1 MCPCVA
7 DIWRKPRCRDTRPR
21 PLQHFHSGT
30 LYSDQPT
37 VLVPEW
43 DEGGHLPESW
53 GVGLCTP
60 RYKRPLAGNSFL
72 HSYSYK
78 YLIKVT
84 HVSHFTDPNSIYPWQ
99 TEPTESKDKLD
110 FRHHNYKEMRKV
122 FVLYPEH
129 FNVCVVCLVWPK
141 ANIQRFHSVEW
152 TVLPLR
158 AVWIWRSENK
168 QPKQTQVHLPQT

>member
-1 MCPCVA
+1 M
-7 DIWRKPRCRDTRPR
+7 
-21 PLQHFHSGT
+21 
-30 LYSDQPT
+30 
-37 VLVPEW
+37 
-43 DEGGHLPESW
+43 
-53 GVGLCTP
+53 
-60 RYKRPLAGNSFL
+60 
-72 HSYSYK
+72 
-78 YLIKVT
+78 T

-168 QPKQTQVHLPQT
+168 SKHRSTFPKHSQRSDMADLWDVDVWNVYTPLQWQEVSLCHLTYFVCVFYAFFGSFLTSIS